1 MKGLGVLGVLL
12 LSCLSLPSPAGSQTS
27 PSPNPSPSPGPGPDG
42 RSMDPE
48 EAPSQHHAA
57 R

>member
-27 PSPNPSPSPGPGPDG
+27 PSPGPGPDW